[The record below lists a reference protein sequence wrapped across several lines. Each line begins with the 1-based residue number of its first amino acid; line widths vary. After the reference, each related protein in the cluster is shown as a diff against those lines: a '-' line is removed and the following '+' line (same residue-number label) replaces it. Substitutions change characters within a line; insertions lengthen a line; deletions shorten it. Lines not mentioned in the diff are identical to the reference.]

1 MKKVKKKR
9 ERDLVNFFTSKFVFG
24 PCATKTSSLSQL
36 MSIAVVGAR

>member
-24 PCATKTSSLSQL
+24 QCATKTSSLSQL
-36 MSIAVVGAR
+36 MCSVVGAR

>member
-24 PCATKTSSLSQL
+24 RCASKNSSLSQF